1 MGNEQIITRRQGRI
15 GSEAAAAAASTLP
28 ATSHALDAAVARA
41 IAEAT
46 SANTRR
52 AYRAQAGV
60 FAEWCAA
67 NRVGALPA
75 SPETAARYLTARG
88 TAGAKVATIHAA
100 RSAISALHRAA
111 GVANPV
117 ESELSVL
124 TLFSSNEV
132 STTRMS
138 AACYRH
144 CSSVRVAVG

>member
-15 GSEAAAAAASTLP
+15 GSEASAAAASTLP
-28 ATSHALDAAVARA
+28 ATSSALDAAVARA

-117 ESELSVL
+117 ESETECAHLVLQQRGEYYPDVCSLATDTARPSV
-124 TLFSSNEV
+124 
-132 STTRMS
+132 
-138 AACYRH
+138 
-144 CSSVRVAVG
+144 